1 MSAPANPPAKPQV
14 TPRATPRV
22 TPQAKAQVMTANL
35 LRDGDVVYL
44 SAAGTW
50 SLWLHEAAVARDEG
64 AAADLEARAKRA
76 EGDQIVVGAYLMTV
90 FESDSGPQPIG
101 TRERIRAKGPTVH
114 PEFGKQAMT
123 AAARDVGAE
132 RID

>member
-1 MSAPANPPAKPQV
+1 MSAPAKSQAN
-14 TPRATPRV
+14 
-22 TPQAKAQVMTANL
+22 PQASPQANPKVMTANL

-44 SAAGTW
+44 TAAGTW

-64 AAADLEARAKRA
+64 GAAALEARAKQA
-76 EGDQIVVGAYLMTV
+76 EGEQIVVGAYLMTV

-123 AAARDVGAE
+123 SAARDVGAE
-132 RID
+132 RIE

>member
-1 MSAPANPPAKPQV
+1 MSGPARSQANP
-14 TPRATPRV
+14 
-22 TPQAKAQVMTANL
+22 QANPKVMTANL

-44 SAAGTW
+44 TAAGTW

-64 AAADLEARAKRA
+64 GAADLEARAKQA

-90 FESDSGPQPIG
+90 FESESGPQPIG

-123 AAARDVGAE
+123 SAARDVGAE
-132 RID
+132 RIE

>member
-1 MSAPANPPAKPQV
+1 MSAPAKSQAN
-14 TPRATPRV
+14 
-22 TPQAKAQVMTANL
+22 PQANPKVMTANL

-44 SAAGTW
+44 TAAGTW

-64 AAADLEARAKRA
+64 GAAALEARAKQA
-76 EGDQIVVGAYLMTV
+76 EGKQIVVGAYLMTV

-123 AAARDVGAE
+123 SAARDVGAE
-132 RID
+132 RIE